1 MTEPRAAKRHFVEHE
16 SPLIFT
22 DPDERRLAEISV
34 PILFPKDQSM
44 SATEIMAELPK
55 LSPRERRRILDRIL
69 ELDDEAEMLEE
80 RRHLADESF
89 QMLDA
94 LEAEDAQNAA
104 R

>member
-1 MTEPRAAKRHFVEHE
+1 MFGT
-16 SPLIFT
+16 INFT
-22 DPDERRLAEISV
+22 DADHRRLATIRFPV
-34 PILFPKDQSM
+34 LFPKDESM

-80 RRHLADESF
+80 RRHLADEAF

-104 R
+104 G

>member
-1 MTEPRAAKRHFVEHE
+1 
-16 SPLIFT
+16 
-22 DPDERRLAEISV
+22 
-34 PILFPKDQSM
+34 M

>member
-1 MTEPRAAKRHFVEHE
+1 
-16 SPLIFT
+16 
-22 DPDERRLAEISV
+22 
-34 PILFPKDQSM
+34 M

-55 LSPRERRRILDRIL
+55 LSPRERRRILNRIM
-69 ELDDEAEMLEE
+69 ELDDESEMLEE

>member
-1 MTEPRAAKRHFVEHE
+1 MFGTINFADA
-16 SPLIFT
+16 
-22 DPDERRLAEISV
+22 DQRRLATIQFPV
-34 PILFPKDQSM
+34 LFPKDESM

-80 RRHLADESF
+80 HRNLADEAF

-94 LEAEDAQNAA
+94 LEAEEAQNAA
-104 R
+104 G

>member
-1 MTEPRAAKRHFVEHE
+1 
-16 SPLIFT
+16 
-22 DPDERRLAEISV
+22 
-34 PILFPKDQSM
+34 M
-44 SATEIMAELPK
+44 SATEIMTELPK

-94 LEAEDAQNAA
+94 LEAEDAQNAT

>member
-1 MTEPRAAKRHFVEHE
+1 M
-16 SPLIFT
+16 
-22 DPDERRLAEISV
+22 D
-34 PILFPKDQSM
+34 
-44 SATEIMAELPK
+44 ELPK

-94 LEAEDAQNAA
+94 LEAEFA
-104 R
+104 